1 MIDDKMK
8 FGNIINYYRV
18 VLGLKQN
25 ELADILQIKRRQ
37 EIGEIEKLDDISQL
51 SDNNLIKLGVLI
63 TAIKESNTFDEIV
76 TFNTNYLY
84 KIIANEYNNRF
95 NKQDIVNKILKYRNK
110 PCKK

>member
-1 MIDDKMK
+1 MINDNMK
-8 FGNIINYYRV
+8 FGEVINYYRFI
-18 VLGLKQN
+18 LRLNQN

-51 SDNNLIKLGVLI
+51 SDNNLIKLGVLA

-76 TFNTNYLY
+76 NFNTNYLY
-84 KIIANEYNNRF
+84 QIIANEYNNRF
-95 NKQDIVNKILKYRNK
+95 NKQDIVNKILKYQDK